1 MLAALRQR
9 PAIKTGDGGDGS
21 HSGDDGG
28 ARELDI

>member
-9 PAIKTGDGGDGS
+9 PAIKTGDGGGGY
-21 HSGDDGG
+21 HRGDDGG